1 MNGGIYL
8 VQDDGQL
15 VEMTERAY
23 DSEDLL
29 QALLA
34 KYPSLL
40 AGDQM
45 DSAAPR
51 RWLLISR
58 EVPLPCEEGGAG
70 RWSVDHL
77 FLDQDAIPTLV
88 EVKRADDTR
97 IRREVVGQMLDYAAN
112 AVVYWPIDRIR
123 AQFETNCEVQ
133 GCQPQQVLGE
143 FLDADA
149 DQEQFW
155 QKAKTNLQAGKV
167 RLIFVAD
174 EIPAELRRIV
184 EFLNAQ
190 TDPAEVLAVEIKQ
203 YVGQKLKALVPRVIG
218 QTAEAQGKRGRT
230 GARWDRERFFAALV
244 QASSPEEIALAQD
257 LMTFGIEIS
266 GNAIEWGAGKGRGS
280 FTARLTLG
288 SERISLFSVYT
299 TGQFSLNIGWSHE
312 KLSRL
317 GLDLSEKY
325 RAEVKSRLSV
335 DFERTS
341 WERGWPMANL
351 SVLIPDEARGLK
363 DLLSEFVSQLREVI
377 PEPQPTA

>member
-34 KYPSLL
+34 EYPSLL
-40 AGDQM
+40 AGEQI
-45 DSAAPR
+45 DSAVPR

-58 EVPLPCEEGGAG
+58 EAPLPSEEEGAA

-77 FLDQDAIPTLV
+77 FLDQDSVPTLV
-88 EVKRADDTR
+88 EVKRSTDTR

-123 AQFETNCEVQ
+123 AQFEANCQVRGRQAEE
-133 GCQPQQVLGE
+133 VLGE
-143 FLDADA
+143 FLGGNL
-149 DQEQFW
+149 DQEDFW
-155 QKAKTNLQAGKV
+155 QNAKTNLQAGKV

-203 YVGQKLKALVPRVIG
+203 YVGQRLRALVPRVIG

-230 GARWDRERFFAALV
+230 GTRWDRQRFVA
-244 QASSPEEIALAQD
+244 ALAQQSSPQEVTLAED
-257 LMTFGIEIS
+257 LMAFGTDIS
-266 GNAIEWGAGKGRGS
+266 GRAIEWGAGKDRGS
-280 FTARLTLG
+280 FTARLVLG
-288 SERISLFSVYT
+288 SERFSLFSVYT
-299 TGQFSLNIGWSHE
+299 TSQFSLNIGWNQE
-312 KLSRL
+312 RLSRFDP
-317 GLDLSEKY
+317 GISEEY
-325 RAEVKSRLSV
+325 RAEVKRRLSLHF
-335 DFERTS
+335 DRNT
-341 WERGWPMANL
+341 WERGWPTASL
-351 SVLIPDEARGLK
+351 SALIPGKATGFK
-363 DLLSEFVSQLREVI
+363 DLVSDFVSRLQELL
-377 PEPQPTA
+377 PEGQPLG

>member
-34 KYPSLL
+34 EYPSLL
-40 AGDQM
+40 AGEQI
-45 DSAAPR
+45 DSAVPR

-58 EVPLPCEEGGAG
+58 EAPLPSEEEGAA

-77 FLDQDAIPTLV
+77 FLDQDSVPTLV
-88 EVKRADDTR
+88 EVKRSTDTR

-123 AQFETNCEVQ
+123 AQFEANCQVRGRQAEE
-133 GCQPQQVLGE
+133 VLGE
-143 FLDADA
+143 FLGGNL
-149 DQEQFW
+149 DQEDFW
-155 QKAKTNLQAGKV
+155 QNAKTNLQAGKV

-203 YVGQKLKALVPRVIG
+203 YVGQRLRALVPRVIG

-230 GARWDRERFFAALV
+230 GTRWDRQRFVA
-244 QASSPEEIALAQD
+244 ALAQQSSPQEVTLAED
-257 LMTFGIEIS
+257 LMAFGTDIS
-266 GNAIEWGAGKGRGS
+266 GRAIEWGAGKDRGS
-280 FTARLTLG
+280 FTARLVLG
-288 SERISLFSVYT
+288 SERFSLFSVYT
-299 TGQFSLNIGWSHE
+299 TSQFSLNIGWNQE
-312 KLSRL
+312 RLSRFDP
-317 GLDLSEKY
+317 GISEEY
-325 RAEVKSRLSV
+325 RAEVKRRLSLHF
-335 DFERTS
+335 DRNT
-341 WERGWPMANL
+341 WERGWPMASL
-351 SVLIPDEARGLK
+351 SALIPGKATGFK
-363 DLLSEFVSQLREVI
+363 DLVSDFVSRLQELL
-377 PEPQPTA
+377 PEGQPLG